1 MRSSVRLFFA
11 LIITLTLCASWPP
24 AQQAQLKRGVSKLA
38 PAPAAVATD
47 SYQVTQS
54 TGAIVPGT
62 TKLTFANTDDGTATV
77 ALPFSY
83 TLFNASFSSANIATN
98 GDLQFNS
105 NSTDYFGFA
114 EGCFPLTR
122 LAYAILPH
130 WADLTVG
137 GANEGVFTSTTDPDN
152 DPATPNRI
160 FNIEWRASFLGSTP
174 NSLNFEVRLY
184 EGQSR
189 FDIIYGAL
197 AGGGRDASVGV
208 QREAGGTFVE
218 YECGGSTP
226 LRNGLMLTFD
236 ANNAPAPLFIAGRV
250 TDPNG
255 NPLSD
260 VTVSLSGSATASTMT
275 AADGLYQFT
284 GLTAG
289 NSYTVTPTQSGFNFF
304 PAGRSFGPGSNRAF
318 SGNFIVNFIR
328 TVVPNPG
335 DLLISELRF
344 RGPTS
349 GIIGNGSL
357 DEYVELYNNT
367 DSAIVVNTTDG
378 SSGWLLQS
386 GAAPTPTPTPSPSPS
401 PTPSPTPLPLGA
413 IIVPNGTTIPAR
425 GHFLIGNGSGYVLG
439 NYAAPDLFYQLGT
452 DLPDDRGIALFN
464 TANASNF
471 NLSTRID
478 AVGFT
483 GEPNPLYCEDGGGAN
498 ACQDAGLASP
508 GAVDGQYAWVR
519 KLTSGTPQDTNNN
532 AADFAFVATDGGT
545 YGGVQSTLGAPGPES
560 SGSPLQRN
568 ATIKVALIDT
578 GCTGTTVG
586 ANNNPTG
593 GTCPRVRDN
602 TTGSG
607 PTAFGTLSIRRAFK
621 NSTGAQ
627 VTRLRFRIVD
637 ITTLPAVGTADVRAL
652 TSTDVSATCVS
663 VGTGCP
669 LGAGSTVTI
678 RGTTLEQ
685 APNSNPP
692 PPNQLPQPNGGG
704 LNSSLSVGTITLSTP
719 LANGGV
725 INVQFLLGVAKGGT
739 FRIFVNVEA
748 LP

>member
-1 MRSSVRLFFA
+1 MRSFVRLFLA
-11 LIITLTLCASWPP
+11 LAMVLTLCASLPP
-24 AQQAQLKRGVSKLA
+24 AQQAQTKRGPGKLA
-38 PAPAAVATD
+38 PTLAPAAGD

-54 TGAIVPGT
+54 TGTIVPGM
-62 TKLTFANTDDGTATV
+62 TKLTLTTGNTDDGTAAIT
-77 ALPFSY
+77 LPTDFTY
-83 TLFNASFSSANIATN
+83 TFFNASFSTANVGTN
-98 GDLQFNS
+98 GSLQFNS

-114 EGCFPLTR
+114 EGCFPLSR

-137 GANEGVFTSTTDPDN
+137 GTNEGIFTSVSGT
-152 DPATPNRI
+152 APNRI
-160 FNIEWRASFLGSTP
+160 FNIEWRASFFGSTP

-197 AGGGRDASVGV
+197 SGGGREASVGV
-208 QREAGGTFVE
+208 QREAGGTFIE

-226 LRNGLMLTFD
+226 LRSGLMLTFD
-236 ANNAPAPLFIAGRV
+236 AANAPAPLFIAGRV
-250 TDPNG
+250 TDPDG

-260 VTVSLSGSATASTMT
+260 VSVALTGSATATVMT
-275 AADGLYQFT
+275 AADGNYQFT

-289 NSYTVTPTQSGFNFF
+289 NNYTVTPSQSGFNFF
-304 PAGRSFGPGSNRAF
+304 PTSRSFGPASNRAF
-318 SGNFIVNFIR
+318 NGNFIINLIR

-335 DLLISELRF
+335 DVLISEFRF

-367 DSAIVVNTTDG
+367 NATLVVNTTDG
-378 SSGWLLQS
+378 SSGWLLQAS
-386 GAAPTPTPTPSPSPS
+386 RAVPTPTPSPSPS
-401 PTPSPTPLPLGA
+401 PTPTPLPRA
-413 IIVPNGTTIPAR
+413 FVVPNGTAIPAR
-425 GHFLIGNGSGYVLG
+425 GHYLIGNGSGYVLTS
-439 NYAAPDLFYQLGT
+439 YANTDAGAFFPLGM
-452 DLPDDRGIALFN
+452 DIPDDSGIALFN
-464 TANASNF
+464 TANTGNVNA
-471 NLSTRID
+471 STRLD

-483 GEPNPLYCEDGGGAN
+483 GETNPLYCEDGGGAT

-508 GAVDGQYAWVR
+508 GAVDGQYSWVR
-519 KLTSGTPQDTNNN
+519 KLVSGTPQDTDNN
-532 AADFAFVATDGGT
+532 AADFVFVSIDGGT
-545 YGGVQSTLGAPGPES
+545 YGGVQSTLGAPGPENS
-560 SGSPLQRN
+560 SSPIQRN
-568 ATIKVALIDT
+568 AFIKVALIDT
-578 GCTGTTVG
+578 GCTGTTSG

-593 GTCPRVRDN
+593 GTCPRVRDA
-602 TTGSG
+602 TPGSG
-607 PTAFGTLSIRRAFK
+607 ATAFGTLSLRRAFK

-637 ITTLPAVGTADVRAL
+637 ITTLPAVGTADLRAL

-669 LGAGSTVTI
+669 SGAGSTVTI

-685 APNSNPP
+685 
-692 PPNQLPQPNGGG
+692 PPNQPSGGG
-704 LNSSLSVGTITLSTP
+704 VNSSLAAGVITLSTP
-719 LANGGV
+719 LVNGGV
-725 INVQFLLGVAKGGT
+725 INVQFLLGVAKGGP
-739 FRIFVNVEA
+739 FRFFVNVES